1 MAKADIEMN
10 DMMVSDVPAVMG
22 DPSAMFARARE
33 ASDLMKSLSNETRLL
48 ILCHLSSGEMTVT
61 QLEGK
66 LHIPQAS
73 LSQQLAR
80 LRNER
85 LVKTR
90 RDGRMI
96 YYSIADERVSSVVG
110 TLYGLYCGV

>member
-1 MAKADIEMN
+1 MAVAENDHLGADL
-10 DMMVSDVPAVMG
+10 A
-22 DPSAMFARARE
+22 AMFLQARA

-48 ILCHLSSGEMTVT
+48 ILCLLSSGEMAVS
-61 QLEGK
+61 EMEAK
-66 LHIPQAS
+66 LRIPQAS

-96 YYSIADERVSSVVG
+96 YYSIADPNVSEVVK
-110 TLYGLYCGV
+110 TLYGIYCPK

>member
-1 MAKADIEMN
+1 MNMNPGRDLMAVAELDSPIAN
-10 DMMVSDVPAVMG
+10 PL
-22 DPSAMFARARE
+22 AMHLQARA

-48 ILCHLSSGEMTVT
+48 ILCHLSSKEMTVT
-61 QLEGK
+61 DLEER

-80 LRNER
+80 LRSER

-90 RDGRMI
+90 RDGRNI
-96 YYSIADERVSSVVG
+96 HYSIADDRVSSVVG
-110 TLYGLYCGV
+110 TLYGLYCGVE

>member
-1 MAKADIEMN
+1 MKADIEMN
-10 DMMVSDVPAVMG
+10 DIPATDQPAVIG

-48 ILCHLSSGEMTVT
+48 ILCHLSSGEMTVS

-66 LHIPQAS
+66 LQIPQAS

>member
-1 MAKADIEMN
+1 MAVAENETLI
-10 DMMVSDVPAVMG
+10 A
-22 DPSAMFARARE
+22 DPSAMFSQARA

-48 ILCHLSSGEMTVT
+48 ILCLLSSGEMTVSE
-61 QLEGK
+61 LEGK
-66 LHIPQAS
+66 LQIPQAS

-96 YYSIADERVSSVVG
+96 YYSIADERVSAVVS
-110 TLYGLYCGV
+110 TLYGLYCVV

>member
-1 MAKADIEMN
+1 
-10 DMMVSDVPAVMG
+10 
-22 DPSAMFARARE
+22 MFSQARA

-48 ILCHLSSGEMTVT
+48 ILCLLSSGEMTVT

-66 LHIPQAS
+66 LQIPQAS

-85 LVKTR
+85 LVQTR

-96 YYSIADERVSSVVG
+96 YYSIADPRVSSVVS

>member
-1 MAKADIEMN
+1 
-10 DMMVSDVPAVMG
+10 
-22 DPSAMFARARE
+22 MFSQARA

-48 ILCHLSSGEMTVT
+48 ILCLLSSSEMTVT

-80 LRNER
+80 LRAER
-85 LVKTR
+85 LVSTR
-90 RDGRMI
+90 RDGRSI
-96 YYSIADERVSSVVG
+96 HYSIADPRVATVVG
-110 TLYGLYCGV
+110 TLYDLYCTV

>member
-1 MAKADIEMN
+1 MNMATAKG
-10 DMMVSDVPAVMG
+10 SDGQAPIV
-22 DPSAMFARARE
+22 DPTAMYSQARA

-48 ILCHLSSGEMTVT
+48 ILCHLSAGEMTVT

-66 LHIPQAS
+66 LNIPQAS

>member
-1 MAKADIEMN
+1 MAVAENEMLIAD
-10 DMMVSDVPAVMG
+10 S
-22 DPSAMFARARE
+22 SAMFSQARA

-48 ILCHLSSGEMTVT
+48 ILCLLSSGEMTVSE
-61 QLEGK
+61 LEAK
-66 LHIPQAS
+66 LQIPQAS

-96 YYSIADERVSSVVG
+96 HYSIADPNVLELVK
-110 TLYGLYCGV
+110 TLYRIYCPA

>member
-1 MAKADIEMN
+1 MFTTNDDITTTIT
-10 DMMVSDVPAVMG
+10 
-22 DPSAMFARARE
+22 DPSAMFAQARA

-48 ILCHLSSGEMTVT
+48 ILCLLSSSEMTVT
-61 QLEGK
+61 QLEVK
-66 LHIPQAS
+66 LQIPQAS

-96 YYSIADERVSSVVG
+96 YYSIADPRVSSVVSN
-110 TLYGLYCGV
+110 LYGLYCSV